1 MSTDFNFSG
10 QGTDKASSVVVD
22 SQFLRLRAVDK
33 PVWDESDSD
42 FNERTPVPIAFTNDL
57 KRKLPDLSL
66 IRPLEALPKVG
77 HAEDIPISTFQPQQ
91 DDTGTTTALDKL
103 NSGTRVDI
111 AYAEDIE
118 GGISMHSRSVASA
131 AALSVD
137 GLPSEPPMVSAEER
151 ALQKRKGML
160 HFFAICWMV
169 FVMGWSDGTTGPM
182 IPRLQAHYHVRTS
195 PGAWRTC

>member
-42 FNERTPVPIAFTNDL
+42 FNERTPVPIVFTNDL
-57 KRKLPDLSL
+57 KRKLPDLSP
-66 IRPLEALPKVG
+66 IRPLEALPTVG
-77 HAEDIPISTFQPQQ
+77 HVEDIPISTFQPQE
-91 DDTGTTTALDKL
+91 DDTGITTALDKL

-137 GLPSEPPMVSAEER
+137 GLPSEPPIVSTEER